1 MSSSIS
7 SSGAAA
13 ILPLALVEKCIG
25 ARMWVIMR
33 GNTEFAGTLKGF
45 DDYVNIVLDEV
56 TEFTYDSEG
65 NRSST
70 QLEGSILLN
79 GNAVTFL
86 VPGAE
91 PN

>member
-1 MSSSIS
+1 MSSVT
-7 SSGAAA
+7 AAPAA

-25 ARMWVIMR
+25 ARMWIIMR
-33 GNTEFAGTLKGF
+33 GNTEFVGTLKGF
-45 DDYVNIVLDEV
+45 DDYVNIVLEDVIEYQ
-56 TEFTYDSEG
+56 YDTDG

-86 VPGAE
+86 VPGGSPDE
-91 PN
+91 